1 MSTAEHNTR
10 LAKLQQEL
18 DKFNEDRQGNKR
30 LEQREKKKIEQP
42 LPVTVG
48 QTHFWR
54 GVVALRGFLDLKD
67 HNVEKTLLDASN
79 EVNYDSLSRHK

>member
-1 MSTAEHNTR
+1 M
-10 LAKLQQEL
+10 
-18 DKFNEDRQGNKR
+18 
-30 LEQREKKKIEQP
+30 
-42 LPVTVG
+42 TVG